1 MSQNI
6 SDIQQSYCLYFQSH
20 EVRDLAGVVEHL
32 RHSNIRTTEQLER
45 SKNRAESISCRLEE
59 TRANFHQLEAKAANK
74 DFLIITIID
83 MLLTQIEET
92 HCRNAKGSFDAV
104 ETQTPD
110 KSASY
115 FVQRLRQTTVRPS
128 KLRGCGVLS
137 GKGGTIDFNLELL
150 CSYIESEGRR
160 RRRENYCDEG
170 KHPEAMQE
178 DKSKVNAIVAYFDW
192 VETFYKFIKCL
203 KNETLKSTIFLL

>member
-1 MSQNI
+1 M
-6 SDIQQSYCLYFQSH
+6 
-20 EVRDLAGVVEHL
+20 AGVVEHL
-32 RHSNIRTTEQLER
+32 RYSNIRTTEQLER

-83 MLLTQIEET
+83 MLLTQIEEA
-92 HCRNAKGSFDAV
+92 HCKNALNST
-104 ETQTPD
+104 EPQSSER
-110 KSASY
+110 SASY

-128 KLRGCGVLS
+128 KLRGCGVLG

-170 KHPEAMQE
+170 KNPVEMPE
-178 DKSKVNAIVAYFDW
+178 DKSKVI
-192 VETFYKFIKCL
+192 L
-203 KNETLKSTIFLL
+203 IFNLI

>member
-1 MSQNI
+1 M
-6 SDIQQSYCLYFQSH
+6 
-20 EVRDLAGVVEHL
+20 AGVVEHL
-32 RHSNIRTTEQLER
+32 RYSNIRTTEQLER
-45 SKNRAESISCRLEE
+45 SKNRCESISCRLEE

-83 MLLTQIEET
+83 LLLTQIEDT
-92 HCRNAKGSFDAV
+92 HCRNKKPFEVGD
-104 ETQTPD
+104 TQPQIPE

-128 KLRGCGVLS
+128 KLRGCGVLG

-160 RRRENYCDEG
+160 RRRENCSDEA
-170 KHPEAMQE
+170 KYQETMQE
-178 DKSKVNAIVAYFDW
+178 DKSKVISICFVYF
-192 VETFYKFIKCL
+192 YLI
-203 KNETLKSTIFLL
+203 